1 MSCACE
7 NQRMG
12 KEKERI
18 RRLAKVLAVMEGKT
32 VGLYVKDDGSYDFTA
47 EYEEIEKGIVEYITP
62 Y

>member
-7 NQRMG
+7 NQRRG

-18 RRLAKVLAVMEGKT
+18 RRLAKALAVMEGKT
-32 VGLYVKDDGSYDFTA
+32 VGLYVKDDGTYGFTA
-47 EYEEIEKGIVEYITP
+47 EYDEIEKEIVEYVTP